1 MCAPIPAAV
10 DGMPI
15 GGVHRNR
22 PTSEP
27 GTADH
32 NCVDMVPT
40 PPRAPPPAQEEC
52 AKLAVIF
59 TGRAALAAWAG
70 ALSVGLPSAALLA
83 WVGTLVSAPRWP
95 VLAGLWLLWTSAATL
110 LVWQLLRARP
120 TLTAPPHAAD
130 PASVVI
136 AQAPEWLAGAAH
148 ALRNR
153 LGAVAGASEVL
164 ALDAAGP
171 AVRARA
177 RAIVAQHVQAA
188 TQLVTDLADLTPA
201 ALPAIRPQHL
211 DLAAVAASLL
221 DAQRAAAVQAGQL
234 LLQVLQPAPVLGDA
248 AMLARAVRGLLHHA
262 LRRLRHGGTVVLR
275 VHAQP
280 PHAVLRLHALG
291 DEDCMTPNDA
301 AALAPFVPDLDC
313 ALAQRI
319 VALHGGTLVV
329 DTAGAIRI
337 QLALAAP
344 REPVCAERPT
354 ARRRIVLVERPDA
367 AGATA
372 ADMLR
377 RDGHSLSVH
386 TDAAAGLRFML
397 SEWPDAAV
405 VDLQLPDAGGLA
417 LARQAR
423 RRGYAGRM
431 VAVSGY
437 GALDDRA
444 QALLNG
450 FDAHL
455 TRPLRPALLREA
467 LDNDNPGAHG
477 WLQEKPC
484 DA

>member
-1 MCAPIPAAV
+1 
-10 DGMPI
+10 
-15 GGVHRNR
+15 
-22 PTSEP
+22 
-27 GTADH
+27 
-32 NCVDMVPT
+32 
-40 PPRAPPPAQEEC
+40 
-52 AKLAVIF
+52 
-59 TGRAALAAWAG
+59 
-70 ALSVGLPSAALLA
+70 VGLPSAALLA
-83 WVGTLVSAPRWP
+83 WVGTLASAPRWP
-95 VLAGLWLLWTSAATL
+95 VLAGLWLLWTAAAAL
-110 LVWQLLRARP
+110 LAWRMLRAGPPRPVSPQP
-120 TLTAPPHAAD
+120 TLPQTPD
-130 PASVVI
+130 
-136 AQAPEWLAGAAH
+136 WLAGAAH
-148 ALRNR
+148 TLRNR

-177 RAIVAQHVQAA
+177 RAIVAQHLQAA

-201 ALPAIRPQHL
+201 ALPAITAQRL
-211 DLAAVAASLL
+211 DLAAVAAPLL

-248 AMLARAVRGLLHHA
+248 ALLARAVRGLLHHA
-262 LRRLRHGGTVVLR
+262 MRRLRHGGTVVLR

-280 PHAVLRLHALG
+280 PHAVLMLNAVG
-291 DEDCMTPNDA
+291 DEDGMDPGDA
-301 AALAPFVPDLDC
+301 AAPAPFVPDLDC

-319 VALHGGTLVV
+319 VALHGGTLAV
-329 DTAGAIRI
+329 DAAGAIRI

-344 REPVCAERPT
+344 LEPAAAERP
-354 ARRRIVLVERPDA
+354 AAPRRIVLVERPGA
-367 AGATA
+367 AGKTA

-377 RDGHSLSVH
+377 RAGHRVSVH
-386 TDAAAGLRFML
+386 ADAAAGLRSML

-405 VDLQLPDAGGLA
+405 VDLHLPGAGGLA

-423 RRGYAGRM
+423 RAGYAGRL

-444 QALLNG
+444 EALRSG

-467 LDNDNPGAHG
+467 IAEAHPGAHG